1 MNKLNSNFEKERVNE
16 LEDRT
21 EGISQVANSKK
32 CEKWKRIWEIWK
44 IEWDAEHQTQV
55 KILAITRE
63 KAQIIYNDTST
74 RSIVHSSAIE
84 IKARQ

>member
-32 CEKWKRIWEIWK
+32 CEK
-44 IEWDAEHQTQV
+44 
-55 KILAITRE
+55 
-63 KAQIIYNDTST
+63 
-74 RSIVHSSAIE
+74 
-84 IKARQ
+84 